1 MAKIIYGVSDIDTMM
16 TGKQD
21 ELTAGTGI
29 DITNNVISV
38 TATGGMTAHTFA
50 SFTELANAL
59 ISNTNHVL
67 IMKDNQTQIQIHCST
82 YYNDS
87 LGEESFAIKSN
98 GVTTS
103 GSTQFIF
110 YSYRAIGIDMNASAV
125 TSVSTSRDEVRIN
138 VSSGNIEFNTYSQTF
153 TIADFV
159 AYY

>member
-16 TGKQD
+16 ASKQD

-50 SFTELANAL
+50 NFTELANAL

-67 IMKDNQTQIQIHCST
+67 VMKDTQTQIKIYCST
-82 YYNDS
+82 YYYDA
-87 LGEESFAIKSN
+87 LGEEAFIIKPN

-103 GSTQFIF
+103 NTMQFIF
-110 YSYRAIGIDMNASAV
+110 
-125 TSVSTSRDEVRIN
+125 
-138 VSSGNIEFNTYSQTF
+138 
-153 TIADFV
+153 
-159 AYY
+159 